1 MIAGLINLI
10 VWLLVVGILLA
21 LVYWV
26 LDAIPIP
33 DPINRIVKIVLVVVA
48 CLVVILLLLDLVGG
62 GIQGVNIPK
71 VTAQ

>member
-10 VWLLVVGILLA
+10 VYLLILGILLA

-33 DPINRIVKIVLVVVA
+33 QPINRIIKIAIVVVA
-48 CLVVILLLLDLVGG
+48 CLVVVILLLQLVGG
-62 GIQGVNIPK
+62 VSGDLRLPK
-71 VTAQ
+71 VTQ